1 MLVKTSPVTY
11 SLGSSETRT
20 GCLRSA
26 KIASACEI
34 AL

>member
-1 MLVKTSPVTY
+1 MLVEVFPVTY
-11 SLGSSETRT
+11 SLGSSETQS